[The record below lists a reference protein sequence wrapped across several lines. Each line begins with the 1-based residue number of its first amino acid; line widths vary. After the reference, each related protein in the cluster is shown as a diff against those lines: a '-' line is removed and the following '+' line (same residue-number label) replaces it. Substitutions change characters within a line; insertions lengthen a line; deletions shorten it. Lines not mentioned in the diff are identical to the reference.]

1 MTNALIITLYGKLI
15 KTTLELDIEI
25 KKLQDKRGFLPDSLI
40 AELADEHARRYAC
53 FIAQN
58 DTGVYKFYTS
68 AEVST
73 ATLHKTAVQQWSRTI
88 GKLHNVVKSN
98 RGGAR
103 KTEPKVTPRKSKAV
117 VDLLRQFNDL
127 SAAER
132 AAFLLDAK

>member
-53 FIAQN
+53 FIAQTS
-58 DTGVYKFYTS
+58 TGVYKFYTS

-73 ATLHKTAVQQWSRTI
+73 ATLHKTAVNNGR
-88 GKLHNVVKSN
+88 
-98 RGGAR
+98 A
-103 KTEPKVTPRKSKAV
+103 
-117 VDLLRQFNDL
+117 L
-127 SAAER
+127 SASYTMSSR
-132 AAFLLDAK
+132 AIEAAHTRPRPNPSGRSWAMQFSSSTSLRSTAS

>member
-53 FIAQN
+53 FIAQTT
-58 DTGVYKFYTS
+58 TGVYKFYTS

-73 ATLHKTAVQQWSRTI
+73 ATLHKTAVMQWSRTI
-88 GKLHNVVKSN
+88 GKLHNVAKSN
-98 RGGAR
+98 RGGAH
-103 KTEPKVTPRKSKAV
+103 KTEAKPEWQKLGDSVLKLNKSDIDRLMKYIG
-117 VDLLRQFNDL
+117 
-127 SAAER
+127 R
-132 AAFLLDAK
+132 A

>member
-53 FIAQN
+53 FIAQTT
-58 DTGVYKFYTS
+58 TGVYKFYTS

-73 ATLHKTAVQQWSRTI
+73 ATLHKTAVHAMVAHYRQATQCRQEQSRRRTQDRGQTRVAEAGRCSSQAQQ
-88 GKLHNVVKSN
+88 V
-98 RGGAR
+98 
-103 KTEPKVTPRKSKAV
+103 
-117 VDLLRQFNDL
+117 
-127 SAAER
+127 
-132 AAFLLDAK
+132 

>member
-53 FIAQN
+53 FIAQTA
-58 DTGVYKFYTS
+58 TGVYKFYTS

-73 ATLHKTAVQQWSRTI
+73 ATLHKTAVMQWSRTI

-98 RGGAR
+98 RGGAH
-103 KTEPKVTPRKSKAV
+103 KTEAKPEWQKLGDAVLKLNKSEIDRLMKYIG
-117 VDLLRQFNDL
+117 
-127 SAAER
+127 R
-132 AAFLLDAK
+132 A

>member
-53 FIAQN
+53 FIAQTS
-58 DTGVYKFYTS
+58 TGVYKFYTS

-73 ATLHKTAVQQWSRTI
+73 ATLHKTAVMQWSRTI
-88 GKLHNVVKSN
+88 GKLHNVTKSN
-98 RGGAR
+98 RGGAH
-103 KTEPKVTPRKSKAV
+103 KTEAKPEWQKLGDAVLKLNKSEIDRLMKYIG
-117 VDLLRQFNDL
+117 
-127 SAAER
+127 R
-132 AAFLLDAK
+132 A